1 MKKTRTKRRLPGVLF
16 PAVDSTRIGRAIF
29 FFYRANQIKADDLE
43 FPRVKLP
50 VSELSILQL
59 HFTDV
64 EMFNRMFDLFVT
76 KFQY

>member
-1 MKKTRTKRRLPGVLF
+1 MKKTRTKRRLPSVLS
-16 PAVDSTRIGRAIF
+16 PAVDSTRIGRAF

-50 VSELSILQL
+50 VSEFSILQP
-59 HFTDV
+59 DV